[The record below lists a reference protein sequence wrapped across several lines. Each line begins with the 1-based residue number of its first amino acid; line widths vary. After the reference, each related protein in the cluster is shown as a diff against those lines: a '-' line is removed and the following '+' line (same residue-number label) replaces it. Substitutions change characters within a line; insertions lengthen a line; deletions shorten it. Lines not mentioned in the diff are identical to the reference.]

1 MLKSDIYNFSYDRNK
16 HEMHL
21 AYAVLI
27 VSDFLE

>member
-1 MLKSDIYNFSYDRNK
+1 MLKSDVYNFSYDKNK

-27 VSDFLE
+27 ISDFLE